1 MLTSHSDS
9 SFCVQEVVD
18 LFLVPG
24 EPFALC
30 ASIRKPTLTYFW
42 WQVDRISTDIDSD
55 EHKSWLN

>member
-1 MLTSHSDS
+1 
-9 SFCVQEVVD
+9 
-18 LFLVPG
+18 VPG